1 MNDSV
6 EDRLTTW
13 NLVEARKY
21 ILHDVFL
28 VLYFILGLVGNLIVL
43 IVYKLRL
50 KQTEGKYFIPILAFV
65 DMFVCIFKA
74 PLDLWKNLLPVK
86 FTYIISC
93 QIMWFLF
100 NMCGFSSIF
109 LLAVITLQRYLKVC
123 RPFGSQLSLKLRRIS
138 LLVIF
143 VLSVTVSA
151 PFIIWSEQLRIPNFE
166 LNVTGYMCGI
176 NTMKVDHN
184 SYRTFV
190 FYPSLVIVGVMME
203 LIILNLLIGRHMI
216 IASKMFT
223 VMNNVLRMKT
233 TNTQLSASHN
243 SLETSFANINSVSI
257 SLAENDI
264 ENTSNNTN
272 NGNMSTNCDV
282 SGRQTNT
289 PITEER
295 IAAAKPLF
303 VDDYSY

>member
-1 MNDSV
+1 
-6 EDRLTTW
+6 
-13 NLVEARKY
+13 
-21 ILHDVFL
+21 
-28 VLYFILGLVGNLIVL
+28 
-43 IVYKLRL
+43 
-50 KQTEGKYFIPILAFV
+50 
-65 DMFVCIFKA
+65 
-74 PLDLWKNLLPVK
+74 
-86 FTYIISC
+86 
-93 QIMWFLF
+93 
-100 NMCGFSSIF
+100 MCGFSSIF

-151 PFIIWSEQLRIPNFE
+151 PFIIWSEQLRIPNIE
-166 LNVTGYMCGI
+166 LNLTGYMCGI
-176 NTMKVDHN
+176 NTMKVNHN

-203 LIILNLLIGRHMI
+203 LIILNVLIGRQMI

-223 VMNNVLRMKT
+223 VMNNVLRMRT

-257 SLAENDI
+257 SLAENDL
-264 ENTSNNTN
+264 ESTSNATN

-282 SGRQTNT
+282 TGRQTNT
-289 PITEER
+289 PITKER
-295 IAAAKPLF
+295 ISAAKRF
-303 VDDYSY
+303 